1 MRGFAL
7 ALPGVAILLTS
18 IACSPTAQPT
28 GPTPVPIPP
37 EVRPLPGRGI
47 SIEGRGTS
55 ETDEI
60 TPEYSGGLSV
70 GVDVVTMTHDGRST
84 FIVVALQGSQSEVI
98 TQAIGAYRG
107 QRPLVVQ
114 GPVTFQVTADGAWS
128 LRVQPM
134 SSGGSPAFAGNGDQV
149 SAYFMPPRPTTWNV
163 SHDGQTSF
171 FVYAHC
177 LGGSIVVEDRTG
189 AFEDTPQVEFPR
201 GPCFWEV
208 RADGAWSLKPQ
219 S

>member
-1 MRGFAL
+1 MSRLVL
-7 ALPGVAILLTS
+7 APLLGATVLAS
-18 IACSPTAQPT
+18 IACTTPGPT

-37 EVRPLPGRGI
+37 EVRVLPGRGI

-60 TPEYSGGLSV
+60 TPEYSGGL
-70 GVDVVTMTHDGRST
+70 GLGIEVVTLTHDGKST
-84 FIVVALQGSQSEVI
+84 FIVTALQGSQSEVV
-98 TQAIGAYRG
+98 TQAIGAYNG

-114 GPVTFQVTADGAWS
+114 GPVSFQVTADGAWT

-134 SSGGSPAFAGNGDQV
+134 SSGGTPSFNGDGDRV
-149 SAYFMPPRPTTWNV
+149 SAYFAPPRPATWAI
-163 SHDGQTSF
+163 SHDGRTNF

-177 LGGSIVVEDRTG
+177 VGGSIVVEDRNG
-189 AFEDTPQVEFPR
+189 AFQDTPQVEFPR

-208 RADGAWSLKPQ
+208 RADGTWSIKPQ